1 MLSINTNNAS
11 MAAVNA
17 ISKSSSSLS
26 TSMERLATGNR
37 INSSADDAAGK
48 QIANRLTAQSSGM
61 GVALSTSMTQPRCC
75 KPPTA
80 CSTKCLM
87 CWVV

>member
-37 INSSADDAAGK
+37 MKRRTKNAKAFHDKCENFSFRAS
-48 QIANRLTAQSSGM
+48 NETA
-61 GVALSTSMTQPRCC
+61 VLI
-75 KPPTA
+75 TA
-80 CSTKCLM
+80 FYSLHGDHLGYG
-87 CWVV
+87 

>member
-26 TSMERLATGNR
+26 TSIERLATCNR
-37 INSSADDAAGK
+37 INSSSDD
-48 QIANRLTAQSSGM
+48 
-61 GVALSTSMTQPRCC
+61 
-75 KPPTA
+75 
-80 CSTKCLM
+80 
-87 CWVV
+87 

>member
-26 TSMERLATGNR
+26 VVT
-37 INSSADDAAGK
+37 
-48 QIANRLTAQSSGM
+48 
-61 GVALSTSMTQPRCC
+61 
-75 KPPTA
+75 PTY
-80 CSTKCLM
+80 
-87 CWVV
+87 

>member
-26 TSMERLATGNR
+26 TSMERRRQVTGLTLLPMTP
-37 INSSADDAAGK
+37 
-48 QIANRLTAQSSGM
+48 QANKLLT
-61 GVALSTSMTQPRCC
+61 V
-75 KPPTA
+75 
-80 CSTKCLM
+80 
-87 CWVV
+87 